1 MHLCTRACGDRVFNC
16 TLMLSSRLCVLFTLP
31 LFFWLLAEGS
41 QVPASPGSFASVI
54 GSIGLKDVDLSE
66 DGSELAA
73 KLYSLLTGD

>member
-1 MHLCTRACGDRVFNC
+1 MIVVMFSTV
-16 TLMLSSRLCVLFTLP
+16 LSCCLPNGVLFTLS

-41 QVPASPGSFASVI
+41 QVPDSPGSFASVI
-54 GSIGLKDVDLSE
+54 GSVGLKDVDLSE